1 MERRERQQVQA
12 DRRSVERPRI
22 ALAAITRESVRALVE
37 SEAAHLR
44 KAVENGRNRYQVRLD
59 QHDQIV
65 AYMATL
71 NPLDL
76 ERFSTLYEQ
85 EAAAARAA
93 AAGRDEWRPVSG
105 PLAVQAGQSGEIMR
119 IGPWAVAAAGLVAA
133 MATLIL
139 RQ

>member
-1 MERRERQQVQA
+1 VQA
-12 DRRSVERPRI
+12 ERRSVERPRI
-22 ALAAITRESVRALVE
+22 ALAAITRESVRELVE
-37 SEAAHLR
+37 TEAAHLR
-44 KAVENGRNRYQVRLD
+44 NAVANGRNRYQVRLD

-93 AAGRDEWRPVSG
+93 AAGKDGWRPVSG
-105 PLAVQAGQSGEIMR
+105 PLAVQAGHSGEIMR
-119 IGPWAVAAAGLVAA
+119 IGPWALAAAGLVAA

-139 RQ
+139 RH

>member
-1 MERRERQQVQA
+1 
-12 DRRSVERPRI
+12 VERPRI

-37 SEAAHLR
+37 TEAAHLR

-93 AAGRDEWRPVSG
+93 AAGRDEWRPVAG

-133 MATLIL
+133 MATFIL

>member
-1 MERRERQQVQA
+1 MECQERLHVQA

-22 ALAAITRESVRALVE
+22 ALSAITRESVRELVDT
-37 SEAAHLR
+37 EAAHLR
-44 KAVENGRNRYQVRLD
+44 SAVAAGRNRYQVRLD

-93 AAGRDEWRPVSG
+93 DARREEWRPVSG

-119 IGPWAVAAAGLVAA
+119 IGPWALAAAGVVAA
-133 MATLIL
+133 MATFVLK
-139 RQ
+139 R

>member
-1 MERRERQQVQA
+1 MQA

-22 ALAAITRESVRALVE
+22 ALAAITRETVRELVE
-37 SEAAHLR
+37 TEAEHLR
-44 KAVENGRNRYQVRLD
+44 KAVVAGRNRYQVRLD

-93 AAGRDEWRPVSG
+93 AARHDEWRPLSG
-105 PLAVQAGQSGEIMR
+105 PLAVQPGQSGEIMR
-119 IGPWAVAAAGLVAA
+119 IGPWALVAA
-133 MATLIL
+133 GVVAATAALIL
-139 RQ
+139 RR

>member
-1 MERRERQQVQA
+1 MQA

-37 SEAAHLR
+37 NEDAHLR
-44 KAVENGRNRYQVRLD
+44 SAVTNGRNRYQVRLD

-71 NPLDL
+71 NPPDL
-76 ERFSTLYEQ
+76 ERFSSLYEQ

-119 IGPWAVAAAGLVAA
+119 IGPWAVAAAGVVAV
-133 MATLIL
+133 MAAFVLQ
-139 RQ
+139 R

>member
-1 MERRERQQVQA
+1 MDRRERQQLQA

-133 MATLIL
+133 MAALIL

>member
-1 MERRERQQVQA
+1 MQA

-71 NPLDL
+71 NPIDL

>member
-1 MERRERQQVQA
+1 MQA

-22 ALAAITRESVRALVE
+22 ALAAITRESVRELVE
-37 SEAAHLR
+37 TEAEHLR
-44 KAVENGRNRYQVRLD
+44 KAVVAGRNRYQVRLD

-76 ERFSTLYEQ
+76 ERFSTFYEQ

-93 AAGRDEWRPVSG
+93 AARHDEWRPLSG
-105 PLAVQAGQSGEIMR
+105 PLAVQAGQSGDIMR
-119 IGPWAVAAAGLVAA
+119 IGPWALVATGVVAA
-133 MATLIL
+133 MAALIL
-139 RQ
+139 KR

>member
-1 MERRERQQVQA
+1 M
-12 DRRSVERPRI
+12 P
-22 ALAAITRESVRALVE
+22 AITREHVRALVE
-37 SEAAHLR
+37 TEAAHLR
-44 KAVENGRNRYQVRLD
+44 SAVAAGRNRYQVRLD

-93 AAGRDEWRPVSG
+93 AAGRDEWRPISG
-105 PLAVQAGQSGEIMR
+105 PLAVQAGQSSEIMR
-119 IGPWAVAAAGLVAA
+119 IGPWAVVAAGAVAA
-133 MATLIL
+133 MAALVL
-139 RQ
+139 QR

>member
-1 MERRERQQVQA
+1 VQA

-22 ALAAITRESVRALVE
+22 ALAAITRESVRELVE
-37 SEAAHLR
+37 TETEHLR
-44 KAVENGRNRYQVRLD
+44 KAVTAGRNRYQVRLD

-93 AAGRDEWRPVSG
+93 AAKRDEWRPLPG
-105 PLAVQAGQSGEIMR
+105 PLAVQAGHSGDIMR
-119 IGPWAVAAAGLVAA
+119 IGPWALAAAGVVAA
-133 MATLIL
+133 MATLFL
-139 RQ
+139 RR

>member
-1 MERRERQQVQA
+1 MECRERPQVQA
-12 DRRSVERPRI
+12 DRRTVERPRI
-22 ALAAITRESVRALVE
+22 ALATITRESVRALVE
-37 SEAAHLR
+37 TEAEHLR
-44 KAVENGRNRYQVRLD
+44 KAVTNGRNRYQVRLD

-85 EAAAARAA
+85 EAAEARAA
-93 AAGRDEWRPVSG
+93 APKRDEWRPLSG

-119 IGPWAVAAAGLVAA
+119 IGPWALAAAGVVAA
-133 MATLIL
+133 TATFIL
-139 RQ
+139 RR

>member
-1 MERRERQQVQA
+1 MQA

-22 ALAAITRESVRALVE
+22 ALAAITRESVRELVE
-37 SEAAHLR
+37 TEAMHLR
-44 KAVENGRNRYQVRLD
+44 KAVANGRNHYQVRLD

-76 ERFSTLYEQ
+76 ERFSTLYEH

-93 AAGRDEWRPVSG
+93 AAGHDEWRPLSG
-105 PLAVQAGQSGEIMR
+105 PLAVRAGHSGEIMR
-119 IGPWAVAAAGLVAA
+119 IGPWAIAAAGVVAA
-133 MATLIL
+133 MAAIIL
-139 RQ
+139 RR

>member
-1 MERRERQQVQA
+1 MQA
-12 DRRSVERPRI
+12 DRRSVERPKI

-37 SEAAHLR
+37 NEDAHLR
-44 KAVENGRNRYQVRLD
+44 SAVANGRNRYQVRLD

-71 NPLDL
+71 NPPDL
-76 ERFSTLYEQ
+76 ERFSSLYET

-119 IGPWAVAAAGLVAA
+119 IGPWAVAAAGAVAA
-133 MATLIL
+133 MAAFIL
-139 RQ
+139 QR

>member
-1 MERRERQQVQA
+1 MECRERQQVQA

-22 ALAAITRESVRALVE
+22 ALSAITRESVRELVE
-37 SEAAHLR
+37 TEAAHLR
-44 KAVENGRNRYQVRLD
+44 NAVANGRNPYQVRLD

-76 ERFSTLYEQ
+76 ERFSSLYEH

-93 AAGRDEWRPVSG
+93 DARREEWRPISG

>member
-1 MERRERQQVQA
+1 MDRRERQQLQA

-65 AYMATL
+65 AFMATL
-71 NPLDL
+71 NPPDL
-76 ERFSTLYEQ
+76 ERFSTFYEQ
-85 EAAAARAA
+85 EAAAAIAA
-93 AAGRDEWRPVSG
+93 DAKRDEWRPLSG

-119 IGPWAVAAAGLVAA
+119 IGPWALAAAGVVAAA
-133 MATLIL
+133 ATFIL
-139 RQ
+139 RH

>member
-1 MERRERQQVQA
+1 MQA
-12 DRRSVERPRI
+12 ERRSVERPRI
-22 ALAAITRESVRALVE
+22 ALAAITRESVRELVE
-37 SEAAHLR
+37 TEAVHLR
-44 KAVENGRNRYQVRLD
+44 NAVANGRNRYQVRLD

-93 AAGRDEWRPVSG
+93 AAGKDGWRPVSG
-105 PLAVQAGQSGEIMR
+105 PLAVQAGHSGEIMR
-119 IGPWAVAAAGLVAA
+119 IGPWALAAAGLVAA

-139 RQ
+139 RH